1 VLGIVRGHRGR
12 VAVASTPGQGSR
24 FRVWLPAALERGRGV
39 AKPVRRA
46 GSRDG
51 ARVLVVDDQEPV
63 LELAREFLG
72 RAGYDVVTA
81 QGGRT
86 GLERFAAAPDDFA
99 ALVLDLAMPDLDG
112 ERVGKAVRALRA
124 DLPLL
129 LVSGYDADL
138 AAVRLASLQPARV
151 LRKPF
156 ARGAGRRG
164 SAR

>member
-1 VLGIVRGHRGR
+1 
-12 VAVASTPGQGSR
+12 VASAPGRGSR
-24 FRVWLPAALERGRGV
+24 FRVWLPAARELGAAL
-39 AKPVRRA
+39 AKPAPRA
-46 GSRDG
+46 ARTRPS

-81 QGGRT
+81 QGGRA
-86 GLERFAAAPDDFA
+86 GLERFAAAPADFA

-124 DLPLL
+124 ELPLL

-138 AAVRLASLQPARV
+138 AAVRFAALQPARF
-151 LRKPF
+151 LRKPY
-156 ARGAGRRG
+156 AREELVGALEQLLAARR
-164 SAR
+164 